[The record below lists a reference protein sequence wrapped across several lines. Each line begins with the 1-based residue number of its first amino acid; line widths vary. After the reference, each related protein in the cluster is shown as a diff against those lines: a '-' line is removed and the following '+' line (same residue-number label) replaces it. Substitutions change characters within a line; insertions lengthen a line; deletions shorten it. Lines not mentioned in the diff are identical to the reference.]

1 MPAEWRDVAAVVGV
15 LAWLGTIVVAV
26 LRGRELV
33 AKMALSAIG
42 SLEGRSVVLAITSD
56 KHGRI
61 EEKLDTLVRSL
72 DGMAVRLEGRIDQM
86 TSKIETQL
94 TRLDA
99 DTREMEVRLAVLE
112 QRGVFARE
120 ER

>member
-1 MPAEWRDVAAVVGV
+1 MPAEWQNAASVFGV
-15 LAWLGTIVVAV
+15 LAWLVTIVVAV
-26 LRGRELV
+26 LRGREMV
-33 AKMALSAIG
+33 AKMALAAIG
-42 SLEGRSVVLAITSD
+42 SLEGRAVVLAITSD

-61 EEKLDTLVRSL
+61 EEKLDTLVRTL
-72 DGMAVRLEGRIDQM
+72 DGMALRLEGRIDQM
-86 TSKIETQL
+86 TAKIETQL

-112 QRGVFARE
+112 QRGIGRE